1 MLGSVASS
9 EGRMTCQVLKT
20 MVLKRLH
27 RPMIFATT
35 VEDVQTAARRG
46 LKNCG
51 EGATRTKNWTFV

>member
-1 MLGSVASS
+1 
-9 EGRMTCQVLKT
+9 